1 MWVSRWTSSGTI
13 APHRIGEGIACERT
27 SLEPPDARNNF
38 RDNQIMEQANIVIIG
53 GGVIGCAIARA
64 LSAQWDDVF
73 VLESLPRIGM
83 AASTRNSGVI
93 HAGLYYPPGSL
104 KAKLCVRGSR
114 LTYEFCAAHNVPHRN
129 TGKLIVAMSPEE
141 APALEKLMETARKN
155 GVENLTIVD
164 RAAARRHE
172 PHVECDH
179 AMVVPSTGI
188 VSSEELVK
196 AYARVAT
203 DQGANIVTH
212 AKVERLEATTNTVR
226 VVSEAGEIE
235 ARCLINAA
243 GLYADEI
250 AALLGSKLAKHRI
263 YPVRGEYCEVGK
275 TKAELVRGLV
285 YPLPHSGGLSLGVH
299 LTKTLWGTMLIG
311 PTAHYI
317 DDKNDYERNREPI
330 EDFFPG
336 AKQMLP
342 QLEISDLALAYSG
355 IRAKLVPPDGHGIA
369 DFIIQRDPEIA
380 PAIHLIGM
388 ESPGL
393 TSAGAIAE
401 YVLELTKQVLA

>member
-1 MWVSRWTSSGTI
+1 
-13 APHRIGEGIACERT
+13 
-27 SLEPPDARNNF
+27 L
-38 RDNQIMEQANIVIIG
+38 
-53 GGVIGCAIARA
+53 
-64 LSAQWDDVF
+64 
-73 VLESLPRIGM
+73 
-83 AASTRNSGVI
+83 
-93 HAGLYYPPGSL
+93 
-104 KAKLCVRGSR
+104 
-114 LTYEFCAAHNVPHRN
+114 
-129 TGKLIVAMSPEE
+129 
-141 APALEKLMETARKN
+141 
-155 GVENLTIVD
+155 
-164 RAAARRHE
+164 
-172 PHVECDH
+172 
-179 AMVVPSTGI
+179 
-188 VSSEELVK
+188 
-196 AYARVAT
+196 AT
-203 DQGANIVTH
+203 
-212 AKVERLEATTNTVR
+212 
-226 VVSEAGEIE
+226 
-235 ARCLINAA
+235 
-243 GLYADEI
+243 
-250 AALLGSKLAKHRI
+250 HRI

-317 DDKNDYERNREPI
+317 DDKNDYERNREPV

-369 DFIIQRDPEIA
+369 DFIIQRDPEIT

-401 YVLELTKQVLA
+401 HVLELAKQVLN